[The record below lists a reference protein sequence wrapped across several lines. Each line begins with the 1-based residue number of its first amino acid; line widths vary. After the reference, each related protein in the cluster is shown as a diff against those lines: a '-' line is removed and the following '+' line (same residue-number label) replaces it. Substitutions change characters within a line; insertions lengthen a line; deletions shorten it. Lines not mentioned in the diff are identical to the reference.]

1 MKASGLNTRMKTFT
15 EWLCHA
21 DILAR
26 LHLIEN
32 YFSFDP
38 QQYNRLFQEELEKL
52 LQRVTDP
59 AHREAL
65 ESMRSFNWV
74 GYISSAIRSNVKGE
88 REIQERTHD
97 IVAKLLTGTLFR
109 GFDEQRSG
117 PMPQR
122 FRTAVANAIRNVR
135 SKEYNRRKYLP
146 SVPIT
151 NEFEPGSVSHDEL
164 LGRLT
169 WRGEDREMV
178 EQFRHL
184 VRERLGELAL
194 AVLDARL
201 SGQET
206 QSLVGIEEF
215 GKPDKNRIKK
225 TVQQI
230 KSLARSY
237 AETTGDPGFLRDV
250 DRAMGRERETID
262 RRLLSTRQGRVGIEI

>member
-1 MKASGLNTRMKTFT
+1 MKTFI
-15 EWLCHA
+15 EWITHA

-109 GFDEQRSG
+109 GFDETRSG

-122 FRTAVANAIRNVR
+122 FKTAVANALKNVR
-135 SKEYNRRKYLP
+135 AKEANRRKYLP
-146 SVPIT
+146 SVPIS
-151 NEFEPGSVSHDEL
+151 NEFEPGSVANDEL
-164 LGRLT
+164 LGRLA

-178 EQFRHL
+178 EHFRHL

-201 SGQET
+201 AGQET
-206 QSLVGIEEF
+206 QSLVGNEEL
-215 GKPDKNRIKK
+215 GRPDKNRIKS
-225 TVQQI
+225 VVRQI
-230 KSLARSY
+230 KELARSY
-237 AETTGDPGFLRDV
+237 AETTGDPGFVRDV
-250 DRAMGRERETID
+250 DRAMGRERATID
-262 RRLLSTRQGRVGIEI
+262 RRLLTTRQGRAGIEM